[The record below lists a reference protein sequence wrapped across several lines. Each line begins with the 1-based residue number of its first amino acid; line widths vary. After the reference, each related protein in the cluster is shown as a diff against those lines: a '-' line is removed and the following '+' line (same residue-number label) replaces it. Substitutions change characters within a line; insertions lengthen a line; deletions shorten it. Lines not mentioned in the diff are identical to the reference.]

1 MMYFKFILASQIFN
15 LASLLAVGQTR
26 SCTFEPHPKSVSN
39 GISDSHEV
47 KKENIDSHQDAHL
60 SPLKSSSD
68 KVVSHRTDDTA
79 HYQVDATYSQA
90 DVSRINSLLREAS
103 QLKDKPKSWMLWFG
117 KIGRAHV

>member
-1 MMYFKFILASQIFN
+1 MMYFKFILASQILN

-39 GISDSHEV
+39 GVSDSKGV

-68 KVVSHRTDDTA
+68 
-79 HYQVDATYSQA
+79 
-90 DVSRINSLLREAS
+90 
-103 QLKDKPKSWMLWFG
+103 PG
-117 KIGRAHV
+117 